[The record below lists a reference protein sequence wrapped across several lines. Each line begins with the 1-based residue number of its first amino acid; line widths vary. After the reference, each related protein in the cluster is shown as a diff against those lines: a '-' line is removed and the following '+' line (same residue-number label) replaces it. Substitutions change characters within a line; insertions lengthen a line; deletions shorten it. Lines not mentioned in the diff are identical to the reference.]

1 MQVVCECDYQDIYRI
16 TDGVLL
22 VVNKFEYKGEPR
34 SVYTRDMKTG
44 KYHKDCQEYLK
55 VVKKDFY
62 YKYDDITYE
71 KGTVMYHNCVV
82 QKTDDK
88 SKWKYQ
94 IKTTGDAFS
103 GNHEKMTE
111 MLNTIRE
118 LMGDKYKN

>member
-22 VVNKFEYKGEPR
+22 VVNKFEYIGKPY
-34 SVYTRDMKTG
+34 SIYTRDIKTG
-44 KYHKDCQEYLK
+44 KYHKDCQKHLII
-55 VVKKDFY
+55 VKKDFY
-62 YKYDDITYE
+62 HKYDDITYK
-71 KGTVMYHNCVV
+71 KGTVMYCYRVV

-88 SKWKYQ
+88 SKWEYQ
-94 IKTTGDAFS
+94 IKTTGEAFS

-118 LMGDKYKN
+118 LMNDKYKN